1 MLSTAAGRGRDAG
14 KPNRPTA
21 RTSCARI
28 RSYACAGTV
37 RAATADGR
45 LCGMEQPP
53 AVVQPPADD
62 SGPAVA
68 ETTPTTAEEN
78 REGR

>member
-1 MLSTAAGRGRDAG
+1 
-14 KPNRPTA
+14 
-21 RTSCARI
+21 
-28 RSYACAGTV
+28 
-37 RAATADGR
+37 
-45 LCGMEQPP
+45 MEQPP
-53 AVVQPPADD
+53 AVVQPPTDD